1 MQGSSFTG
9 APPPSNQSDRF
20 GVIPDENAA
29 AAMEMGDDEYVVN
42 EDGKSTS
49 MFTPAQK
56 ATPSLRNPVVMFRD
70 ASAMLTE
77 TCPLAFYDPTNGMYF
92 GIIANRMDDVSA
104 DKFKGK
110 LDSRLMR
117 ATTHGYDEKVTNS
130 CIMYHYL
137 PVPVHHSPL
146 VAILEKVKCP
156 SFTDAISSMRQL
168 LFLRI
173 YYFKVD
179 WDDAE
184 HCKECEKA
192 YHRIH
197 GDATNTFFDKVDE
210 VIAQRETLGR
220 QLTANT
226 FAAVFEEYM
235 LARIRAI
242 EWNILD
248 MLSIPLSRRTDFMT
262 PTTTPLGNR
271 LTQTQ
276 GATLRKNLVFY
287 LKKRKEMYAGGLQ
300 ILRKN
305 KLLDTDKNSGNMDVD
320 EEEDVTRS
328 CQADKLLVQTLESD
342 FAQPSAVKYKGWI
355 CMSTLESYFDFLNVP
370 K

>member
-1 MQGSSFTG
+1 
-9 APPPSNQSDRF
+9 
-20 GVIPDENAA
+20 VIPEDTAV
-29 AAMEMGDDEYVVN
+29 MDMGDDEYVVN

-56 ATPSLRNPVVMFRD
+56 ATPSLRNPVVAFRD
-70 ASAMLTE
+70 VSSVLTE
-77 TCPLAFYDPTNGMYF
+77 VCPLAIYDPTDGLAFGMV
-92 GIIANRMDDVSA
+92 ANRLDEVCK

-156 SFTDAISSMRQL
+156 TFTDAISSMRQL

-197 GDATNTFFDKVDE
+197 GDATDTFFDKVDQ
-210 VIAQRETLGR
+210 VIAQKDTLGR
-220 QLTANT
+220 QLTVNA
-226 FAAVFEEYM
+226 FAAIFEEYM
-235 LARIRAI
+235 LARIRAV

-248 MLSIPLSRRTDFMT
+248 MLSIPLSSRTGFLT
-262 PTTTPLGNR
+262 PTITPLGSR
-271 LTQTQ
+271 LNQTQ
-276 GATLRKNLVFY
+276 GATLRKSLVFY
-287 LKKRKEMYAGGLQ
+287 MKKRKEMYAGGLQ
-300 ILRKN
+300 ILMKN
-305 KLLDTDKNSGNMDVD
+305 KLLDVSKNGGNMDVD
-320 EEEDVTRS
+320 EEEGVARS
-328 CQADKLLVQTLESD
+328 CQADKLLVQMLESN
-342 FAQPSAVKYKGWI
+342 FIQPSSAKYKGWI
-355 CMSTLESYFDFLNVP
+355 CMSTLENYLDFLNVP